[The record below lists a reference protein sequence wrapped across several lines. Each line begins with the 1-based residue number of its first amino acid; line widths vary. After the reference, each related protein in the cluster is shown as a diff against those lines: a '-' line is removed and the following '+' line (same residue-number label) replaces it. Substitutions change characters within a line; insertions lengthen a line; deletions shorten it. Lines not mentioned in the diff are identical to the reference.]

1 MKTKLLITIPLILS
15 AALLGSPSQK
25 DYNTENSSL
34 VRAKIL
40 KIFDSDGDGKLSMAE
55 RFTMRKKMQGRKKEL
70 IQKFDKD
77 GDGKL
82 NDEERATVRKAFEKG
97 KSEFFEKSDTKE
109 QEIRDKAETKA
120 SRTSNL

>member
-1 MKTKLLITIPLILS
+1 MKTKLLITIPLFLS
-15 AALLGSPSQK
+15 ATLLGTPSQK
-25 DYNTENSSL
+25 DNNTENSSL
-34 VRAKIL
+34 VRTKIL
-40 KIFDSDGDGKLSMAE
+40 KIFDSDGNGKLSMAE
-55 RFTMRKKMQGRKKEL
+55 RFTMRKKMQGRKKDL

-109 QEIRDKAETKA
+109 EEIRDKAETKA

>member
-1 MKTKLLITIPLILS
+1 MKTKLLITTPLFLAS
-15 AALLGSPSQK
+15 TLFGTPDQK
-25 DYNTENSSL
+25 DKTRTTSSL
-34 VRAKIL
+34 VLAEIL

-55 RFTMRKKMQGRKKEL
+55 RFAMRKKMQGRKKEL

-97 KSEFFEKSDTKE
+97 KSEFFEKSDTNE
-109 QEIRDKAETKA
+109 EEIRDQAETKA
-120 SRTSNL
+120 SQTSDL

>member
-1 MKTKLLITIPLILS
+1 MKTKLLITIPLFLS
-15 AALLGSPSQK
+15 ATLFGTPSQK
-25 DYNTENSSL
+25 DNNTEKSSL

-40 KIFDSDGDGKLSMAE
+40 KIFDSDGNGKLSMAE

-82 NDEERATVRKAFEKG
+82 NNEERAKVRKAFEKR
-97 KSEFFEKSDTKE
+97 KSEFFEKSDANKE
-109 QEIRDKAETKA
+109 EIRDQAETKA
-120 SRTSNL
+120 SQTSDL

>member
-1 MKTKLLITIPLILS
+1 MKTKLLITIPLFLS
-15 AALLGSPSQK
+15 ATLFGTPSQK
-25 DYNTENSSL
+25 DNNTEKSSL

-55 RFTMRKKMQGRKKEL
+55 RFAMRKKMQGRKKEL
-70 IQKFDKD
+70 MQKFDKD

-82 NDEERATVRKAFEKG
+82 NDEETATVRKAFEKG
-97 KSEFFEKSDTKE
+97 KSEFFEKSDTNE
-109 QEIRDKAETKA
+109 EEIRDQAETKA